1 MASEEPESEI
11 VKGVMVTT
19 LGVKVWSTIGIK
31 VPVPGL
37 DFTMVEFSFGHER
50 YAKSSTQE
58 DIANAARL
66 VEEFNTV
73 HLDKQLR
80 KILRDIRRIDG
91 EVSAD
96 TKIPSV
102 KKKKGKKKTVTP
114 QTVQQRAR
122 ARLGKS

>member
-11 VKGVMVTT
+11 LKGVMVTT

-37 DFTMVEFSFGHER
+37 DYTMVEFSFGHER

-66 VEEFNTV
+66 VEEFNTT

-80 KILRDIRRIDG
+80 KLLRDIRRIDG
-91 EVSAD
+91 EVSND
-96 TKIPSV
+96 TGIESPKG
-102 KKKKGKKKTVTP
+102 KKNKKKTVTP

-122 ARLGKS
+122 ARMGK